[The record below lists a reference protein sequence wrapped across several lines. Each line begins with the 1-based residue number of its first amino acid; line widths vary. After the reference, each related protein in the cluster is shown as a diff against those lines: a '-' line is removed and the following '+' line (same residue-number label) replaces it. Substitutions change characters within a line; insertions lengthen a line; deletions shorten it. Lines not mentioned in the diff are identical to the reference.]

1 MADIALD
8 QVVKRYPDGFEA
20 VKNLNLDIADGEF
33 MILVGPSGCGKS
45 TALNMIA
52 GLEDISEGELRIGGE
67 VVNQKAPRDRDI
79 AMVFQSYALYPHMTV
94 RENMAF
100 ALKIAKAPKEEV
112 DRKVAE
118 AAEILDLNEHLER
131 KPANLSGGQRQ
142 RVAMGRAI
150 VRNPKAFLMD
160 EPLSNLDA
168 KLRVQMRAE
177 VARIQKRLNTTTV
190 YVTHD
195 QTEAMTL
202 GDRVAVMLSGVLQ
215 QVGSPM
221 ELYNNPTNLFVA
233 GFIGSPGMNFMPA
246 TVEDGVAHL
255 PMVDV
260 PLPQNVLE
268 RMGRDGNGRKLVA
281 GVRPE
286 DFEDATKVDRD
297 SRERGT
303 TFQTRLDLVEAMGA
317 EYYAHFGVDTDRQL
331 RSSELTELRED
342 MGGVREQ
349 SSSGDVAV
357 VARLNPESKARTGGT
372 AELWVDATKLHF
384 FDEGS
389 GQALTYRQA

>member
-1 MADIALD
+1 MADIVLD
-8 QVVKRYPDGFEA
+8 DVVKRYPDGFEA
-20 VKNLNLDIADGEF
+20 VKHLNLEIADGEF

-100 ALKIAKAPKEEV
+100 ALKLKKTPKEEV
-112 DRKVAE
+112 DRKVSE
-118 AAEILDLNEHLER
+118 AAAILDLNEHLER

-177 VARIQKRLNTTTV
+177 VARIQDRLKTTTV

-246 TVEDGVAHL
+246 TLQDGVASWSAWAAA
-255 PMVDV
+255 P
-260 PLPQNVLE
+260 
-268 RMGRDGNGRKLVA
+268 RA
-281 GVRPE
+281 
-286 DFEDATKVDRD
+286 A
-297 SRERGT
+297 
-303 TFQTRLDLVEAMGA
+303 
-317 EYYAHFGVDTDRQL
+317 
-331 RSSELTELRED
+331 
-342 MGGVREQ
+342 
-349 SSSGDVAV
+349 SSSRGS
-357 VARLNPESKARTGGT
+357 ARRTSRTRRRSTATRATAGRRSRRTWTSSRRWARSTTRTSAWRAGRCSPRTCASCARTRAGSRRSPAPGT
-372 AELWVDATKLHF
+372 P
-384 FDEGS
+384 
-389 GQALTYRQA
+389 